1 MQHSLLRL
9 KILKIASEAPRMSST
24 NNTISPPPS
33 SSSLSP
39 RMDRVRALHASV
51 ISSVDLVHDQT
62 ARILAEQEKDL
73 LRAFRSRL
81 TTVQSDLEAQRERAD
96 TGVSEYIKR
105 VNILERQVEELRD
118 QLDRNERMA
127 TALGKEN
134 VRLKS
139 QCKKMEEDRELLVK
153 QVIESRGATASAKES
168 TSIAEQKCEALSLE
182 LEEIRNQQQQDR
194 LNRLEA
200 AERATRAS
208 SPTKGHGPSSPSSS
222 AITEEE
228 VIRLADGIMLGSE
241 PAAPGG
247 AGNHTLSGL
256 NVLDETRYR
265 DLIARLKRMLD
276 AEKRSSRLARSQLVA
291 ESESRTEV
299 EVFLRKAIEETRTE
313 IAKKREALTISASHG
328 DRAADKALKSMPTG
342 FSKQDRETMLSQL
355 LQQDLVIMS
364 LPNIVF
370 PHRPGAAAGG
380 AGGEGG
386 HHKEGEGGTHVHKE
400 GVASGHATMKRAA
413 STTS

>member
-1 MQHSLLRL
+1 
-9 KILKIASEAPRMSST
+9 MSST
-24 NNTISPPPS
+24 KHTISSPSPS
-33 SSSLSP
+33 STSSSSP

-51 ISSVDLVHDQT
+51 IAGVDQVHDQT

-81 TTVQSDLEAQRERAD
+81 TTVQGDLEAQRERAD

-208 SPTKGHGPSSPSSS
+208 SPTKGHAHGSSSSSS

-247 AGNHTLSGL
+247 STNHTLSGL

-276 AEKRSSRLARSQLVA
+276 AEKRSCRLARSQLVV
-291 ESESRTEV
+291 ESEARTEV

-313 IAKKREALTISASHG
+313 IAKKREALTISASQG

-342 FSKQDRETMLSQL
+342 FSKLDREMMLSQL

-370 PHRPGAAAGG
+370 PHRPGAAGTAG

-386 HHKEGEGGTHVHKE
+386 HHKEGEAGAHKE
-400 GVASGHATMKRAA
+400 GAIGHATMKRAT
-413 STTS
+413 STPN

>member
-1 MQHSLLRL
+1 
-9 KILKIASEAPRMSST
+9 MSST
-24 NNTISPPPS
+24 KPNNTTPS
-33 SSSLSP
+33 STSSSSP

-51 ISSVDLVHDQT
+51 IAGVDQVHDQT

-81 TTVQSDLEAQRERAD
+81 TTVQGDLEAQRERAD

-105 VNILERQVEELRD
+105 VNILERQVEDLRD

-168 TSIAEQKCEALSLE
+168 KSIAEQKCEALSLE

-208 SPTKGHGPSSPSSS
+208 SPTKGHAHGSSSSSSS

-247 AGNHTLSGL
+247 STNHTLSGL

-276 AEKRSSRLARSQLVA
+276 AEKRSSRLARSQLVV
-291 ESESRTEV
+291 ESEARTEV

-313 IAKKREALTISASHG
+313 IAKKREALTISASQG

-342 FSKQDRETMLSQL
+342 FSELDREMMLSQL

-370 PHRPGAAAGG
+370 PHRPGAAGTAG

-386 HHKEGEGGTHVHKE
+386 HHKEGE
-400 GVASGHATMKRAA
+400 ASGHATMKRAT
-413 STTS
+413 STPN